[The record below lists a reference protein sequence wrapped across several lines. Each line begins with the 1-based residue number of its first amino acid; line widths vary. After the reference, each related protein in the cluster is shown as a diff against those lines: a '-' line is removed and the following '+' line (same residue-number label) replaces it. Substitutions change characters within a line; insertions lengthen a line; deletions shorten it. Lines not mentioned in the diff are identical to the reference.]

1 MQRGVLV
8 LKKEELIALLTV
20 LDINKFNGFPLF
32 NKLGNAK
39 GSIENEVSI
48 SISED
53 EIEKILDDVGPAIYE
68 NQLINNV
75 ITKLNEFLLK
85 LRY

>member
-8 LKKEELIALLTV
+8 LRKEELEALFTV
-20 LDINKFNGFPLF
+20 FDINKFNGLPIY
-32 NKLGNAK
+32 NKLSNAK

-53 EIEKILDDVGPAIYE
+53 EIERILDEVGPASTD
-68 NQLINNV
+68 NQILNSG
-75 ITKLNEFLLK
+75 ITKMSELLQSF
-85 LRY
+85 RS

>member
-20 LDINKFNGFPLF
+20 LDINKFNGLPIY
-32 NKLGNAK
+32 NKLSNAK
-39 GSIENEVSI
+39 ESIENEVRI

-53 EIEKILDDVGPAIYE
+53 EIERILDEVGPAIYE
-68 NQLINNV
+68 NELINEG
-75 ITKLNEFLLK
+75 IKKINEFLLT
-85 LRY
+85 LRK

>member
-20 LDINKFNGFPLF
+20 LDINKFNGLPIY
-32 NKLGNAK
+32 NKLINAK
-39 GSIENEVSI
+39 DSPGNEISI

-53 EIEKILDDVGPAIYE
+53 EIERILDEVGPQNTD
-68 NQLINNV
+68 NQTLNNGLRKLSDLILSFRN
-75 ITKLNEFLLK
+75 
-85 LRY
+85 